1 EKNNFK
7 EELEK
12 LIDNNDNKGIE
23 DMFRKRHNI
32 NMTQLEVMNRK
43 LYETGKGI
51 LSQAIFKLIVDRN
64 FYGTFLTNLTKEVSL
79 KIPKAFTVKFNSK
92 GFQIVI
98 NPFILSKI
106 TSDPQVVVNMI
117 EVECVKIVRQYPV
130 FYKSQL
136 NNPITHRYISMA
148 CDISATESIAKSR
161 GNEGEEFLNNLPPE
175 YATYDSEV
183 F

>member
-1 EKNNFK
+1 MSKEIKTIEKYLNEVKNIIATSQDKLDEIDEKNNFK

-64 FYGTFLTNLTKEVSL
+64 FYGTFLTNLT
-79 KIPKAFTVKFNSK
+79 
-92 GFQIVI
+92 
-98 NPFILSKI
+98 
-106 TSDPQVVVNMI
+106 
-117 EVECVKIVRQYPV
+117 
-130 FYKSQL
+130 
-136 NNPITHRYISMA
+136 
-148 CDISATESIAKSR
+148 
-161 GNEGEEFLNNLPPE
+161 
-175 YATYDSEV
+175 
-183 F
+183 